1 MFNDIVLTIN
11 GIDYTFNGIVLTF
24 NALVL
29 TINMRRRHKKM
40 IVRNRQYVTLKRSTL
55 NNRGC
60 VVPPKLDGLDY
71 SWKFC

>member
-29 TINMRRRHKKM
+29 TINMRRRHKKNDCPQSS
-40 IVRNRQYVTLKRSTL
+40 VCDPKRVNTQ
-55 NNRGC
+55 
-60 VVPPKLDGLDY
+60 
-71 SWKFC
+71 